1 MLGDNFRQECE
12 ALDQLIGSLSDA
24 DFMKVTDFY
33 GWTVR
38 DEVMHLY
45 FLDVMTLQ
53 AIRAESEFLHEVAAI
68 RIWQKTAE
76 LSDYMRQRYAGLDH
90 GALVAAWREGYCRL
104 SDTFA
109 KSDPKARMK
118 WFGPDMSI
126 VAATSA
132 RQMEVWAHGQDLY
145 DLFGI
150 SRVNADRIKFICELG
165 ARTYHWTFRNRGLEP
180 PGPAP
185 KLVLTAPSGVI
196 WQWNTEETAASIT
209 GPAAAFAA
217 VVTQRRH
224 VDDTALILQGKAARD
239 WMLIAQCF
247 AGAPSDGPPARG
259 AAQIVIG

>member
-12 ALDQLIGSLSDA
+12 ALDPLVGSLGDA
-24 DFMKVTDFY
+24 DFARVTDFY

-45 FLDVMTLQ
+45 FLDVATLK
-53 AIRAESEFLHEVAAI
+53 AIEAESDFLREVAEI

-76 LSDYMRQRYAGLDH
+76 LSDYMRQRYAGLDRLS
-90 GALVAAWREGYCRL
+90 LVAAWRENYQRL
-104 SDTFA
+104 SGVFA
-109 KSDPKARMK
+109 TSDPKARMK

-150 SRVNADRIKFICELG
+150 TRVNTDRIKFICELG
-165 ARTYHWTFRNRGLEP
+165 VRTYGWTFRNRGVEA

-185 KLVLTAPSGVI
+185 KITLTAPSGAT
-196 WQWNTEETAASIT
+196 WQWNEDSPDGSIT

-224 VDDTALILQGKAARD
+224 VDDTALVLHGKAARE

-247 AGAPSDGPPARG
+247 AGAPADGPPPRG
-259 AAQIVIG
+259 DAQITIG